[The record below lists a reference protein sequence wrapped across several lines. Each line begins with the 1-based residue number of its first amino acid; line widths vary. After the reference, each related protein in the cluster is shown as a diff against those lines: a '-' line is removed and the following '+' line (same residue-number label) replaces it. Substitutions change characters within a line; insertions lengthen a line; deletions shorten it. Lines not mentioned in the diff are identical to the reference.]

1 MNFTSGLDA
10 FAVLFARQGASRTVF
25 GDPALRGLIVQ
36 EIEPQDSDVDRAP
49 FSIVPRPGKVSVT
62 DLALAMKER
71 AAVDQDLLLRPETS
85 GREMKP
91 GQ

>member
-1 MNFTSGLDA
+1 
-10 FAVLFARQGASRTVF
+10 
-25 GDPALRGLIVQ
+25 
-36 EIEPQDSDVDRAP
+36 VDRAP